1 LRRRYCHCARCQQG
15 FAPADKVLGLPD
27 SEYTAHLQDAV
38 TMFATTVPHAMAI
51 KLVER
56 CCGVKVSVKASE
68 QMVERRASALQALDA
83 QRAEAMSPYES
94 NGLPVAQQPRPEEAA
109 ASGEAPAVAYLE
121 LDGVIPITRQLVP
134 QDELSAKDRQRQQQ
148 AAQDKAPGGKGRR
161 YRMVGREVKNAVLY
175 EAKDCAKESAE
186 RGCILDKTYV
196 SHLGNWLTFTLLL
209 WVAMLRRRFDQ
220 AQQLVIISDG
230 AEWIRS
236 LGKWLP
242 IPALLILD
250 LFHVKHRIW
259 EVAHSV
265 YGEHSPKARQW
276 AEVQTERIEE
286 GHPEKVLH
294 ALRFLKAQRRETRE
308 LIDKLRGYLQDNLD
322 RMDYPE
328 YRRRGLRVS
337 SSAVESAN
345 YHVTGA
351 RLKLQGMRWS
361 AQGAAHMALLRAD
374 LFNESWRDRTR
385 QLLAA

>member
-1 LRRRYCHCARCQQG
+1 
-15 FAPADKVLGLPD
+15 VLGLPD
-27 SEYTAHLQDAV
+27 SEYTAHMQDAV
-38 TMFATTVPHAMAI
+38 TMIAATVPHAMAV
-51 KLVER
+51 KLVQQ

-68 QMVERRASALQALDA
+68 QMVERRASALQEMDA
-83 QRAEAMSPYES
+83 QLAEAMSPYEA
-94 NGLPVAQQPRPEEAA
+94 NGLPVAEQPRPDDAA
-109 ASGEAPAVAYLE
+109 ARGAAPAVAYLE
-121 LDGVIPITRQLVP
+121 LDGVIPMTREPVP
-134 QDELSAKDRQRQQQ
+134 RDELSAKDKQRIEQ
-148 AAQDKAPGGKGRR
+148 AAREKARGGKARR

-175 EAKDCAKESAE
+175 EAKDCAKESVE

-196 SHLGNWLTFTLLL
+196 SHLGDWLTFTVLL

-220 AQQLVIISDG
+220 AEQLVIISDG

-276 AEVQTERIEE
+276 AEVQAERIEE
-286 GHPEKVLH
+286 GHPKKVLH
-294 ALRFLKAQRRETRE
+294 ALRFLKAERRETRE

-361 AQGAAHMALLRAD
+361 AQGAGQMALLRAD
-374 LFNESWRDRTR
+374 LFNERWRQRTR